1 MGTRPRSSAFGE
13 LSLTMSFLYCRGD
26 GVFAVLVVDGPDA
39 RGRPTLMGTLAGPG
53 ARRSE
58 NKSSLH
64 LYRHTGLLDR
74 VCFFL
79 LVSYNR

>member
-1 MGTRPRSSAFGE
+1 
-13 LSLTMSFLYCRGD
+13 
-26 GVFAVLVVDGPDA
+26 
-39 RGRPTLMGTLAGPG
+39 MGTLAAPG

-58 NKSSLH
+58 KKSSLH

-79 LVSYNR
+79 LVSYHR